1 MSTSSNE
8 NTIFDFEV
16 RKDEIDLAK
25 SVPKLKGASNWR
37 MWETQM
43 FMMLRF
49 NNPVYIHLVAV
60 SEPCFSK
67 RLRAT
72 KKSKLTLL
80 QRLLKLA
87 PSKLSLQ
94 IWSYASTAVMAKRS
108 GKGLEKWE
116 KANNRAFLQ
125 FVSTLE
131 PHISSSLYDIIN
143 VRVAYLALRD
153 LHWNPSR
160 HATYLRFKK
169 LVNLRYKRGDPHTF
183 VARFKNVLGNYTA
196 FVGDMAPLQ
205 ELCHFKR
212 AVVGNPRCRFFIL
225 NLTINEEDPDLMG
238 QVYRDFVTA
247 VRLHQMFSKPR

>member
-49 NNPVYIHLVAV
+49 NNPVYVQLIRDEIKMPPPPRLPSTQIHLVAV

-143 VRVAYLALRD
+143 VRVAYLATERSSLE
-153 LHWNPSR
+153 S
-160 HATYLRFKK
+160 
-169 LVNLRYKRGDPHTF
+169 
-183 VARFKNVLGNYTA
+183 VA
-196 FVGDMAPLQ
+196 P
-205 ELCHFKR
+205 CHLPP
-212 AVVGNPRCRFFIL
+212 V
-225 NLTINEEDPDLMG
+225 
-238 QVYRDFVTA
+238 
-247 VRLHQMFSKPR
+247 